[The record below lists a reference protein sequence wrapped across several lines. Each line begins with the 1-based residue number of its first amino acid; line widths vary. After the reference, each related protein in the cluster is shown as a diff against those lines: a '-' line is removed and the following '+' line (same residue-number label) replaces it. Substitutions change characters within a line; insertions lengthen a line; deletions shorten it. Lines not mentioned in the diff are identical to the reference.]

1 MGTTTQQVRQKG
13 RVLGECAVI
22 FVTVGSHYQGFDR
35 LIKKMDEIAG
45 KTDEK
50 VIMQIGHT
58 SYKPVNAEY
67 FDFVD
72 DFSKIEQLNRD
83 ARVVVS
89 HAGAGSIL
97 TALKLGTPVIV
108 VPRLKRYN
116 EHMDDHQLEIAEA
129 MSRNRNVSVAKDL
142 NYLDELLKSDFLYV
156 KEESKDKLLLSVK
169 VYLDNISR
177 GM

>member
-1 MGTTTQQVRQKG
+1 M
-13 RVLGECAVI
+13 I

-45 KTDEK
+45 RIDEK

-58 SYKPVNAEY
+58 EYKPVNAEY

-72 DFSKIEQLNRD
+72 DFEKVEQLNMD

-97 TALKLGTPVIV
+97 TALKLGTPVII
-108 VPRLKRYN
+108 VPRLKKYN
-116 EHMDDHQLEIAEA
+116 EHMDDHQLEISEA
-129 MSRNRNVSVAKDL
+129 MSSVKGVVSVYDIQSIEGHLQENLALASVSNNHKLSDSL
-142 NYLDELLKSDFLYV
+142 KKYLST
-156 KEESKDKLLLSVK
+156 LS
-169 VYLDNISR
+169 
-177 GM
+177 